1 LRVFVYYF
9 FSQFGKE
16 VFCNDYGFGKQDEFA
31 VNLAMVLDSW
41 GYLMII
47 NREGSFVKKTLCAI
61 VGILLISV
69 CAVTAFGADKTT
81 KWVWPAKSKLF
92 VGFSQ
97 ADLASTW
104 RTVETKDMDAVAKKR
119 GYKIAVTNAKGD
131 TEQQI
136 SDVESL
142 LAQGCNVMV
151 IVAIDADAIKPA
163 LDACKAKGVPVIMKA
178 RGSNGT
184 PGVDYVTSIMS
195 DFVWEGE
202 QAGKWIANAAKKKGL
217 KTVKVVEIEGVI
229 GGTDVRD
236 RGQGFQNAADAAGNF
251 QFIAKQSANWSRSQA
266 QEVTRNILQ
275 STGGKIDAI
284 YCQNDEM
291 ALGASLALQA
301 AGLKVNKDV
310 FLVGVDGMYESFNA
324 VKAGTMSASVTCTP
338 KYANLIFDTIEAGMA
353 KKVIAPKIAVH
364 DALVDATNVEKY
376 YNLGF

>member
-1 LRVFVYYF
+1 
-9 FSQFGKE
+9 
-16 VFCNDYGFGKQDEFA
+16 
-31 VNLAMVLDSW
+31 M
-41 GYLMII
+41 
-47 NREGSFVKKTLCAI
+47 KKTLCVI
-61 VGILLISV
+61 LGILLIV
-69 CAVTAFGADKTT
+69 MGTITVFGADNT
-81 KWVWPAKSKLF
+81 KWIWPAKSKLF

-104 RTVETKDMDAVAKKR
+104 RTVESKDMQAEAKKR

-151 IVAIDADAIKPA
+151 IVAIDADAIQPA

-184 PGVDYVTSIMS
+184 PGIDFVTSIMS

-202 QAGKWIANAAKKKGL
+202 QAGKWIANAARAKGL
-217 KTVKVVEIEGVI
+217 KTVRVVEIQGVI

-236 RGQGFQNAADAAGNF
+236 RGQGFQNAADEAGNF
-251 QFIAKQSANWSRSQA
+251 QFIARQSANWSRSQA
-266 QEVTRNILQ
+266 QEVTRNIIQ

-291 ALGASLALQA
+291 ALGASLALRS

-310 FLVGVDGMYESFNA
+310 FLVGVDGMYEAFDA
-324 VKAGTMSASVTCTP
+324 IKAGNLSASVTCTP
-338 KYANLIFDTIEAGMA
+338 KYANLVFDTIEAGIA
-353 KKVIAPKIAVH
+353 GKAIAPKIAVR
-364 DALVDATNVEKY
+364 DALVDAKNLKKY

>member
-1 LRVFVYYF
+1 
-9 FSQFGKE
+9 
-16 VFCNDYGFGKQDEFA
+16 
-31 VNLAMVLDSW
+31 
-41 GYLMII
+41 
-47 NREGSFVKKTLCAI
+47 VKKTLCAI